1 MSQFNFRTFK
11 SADEKA
17 EINQL
22 STMFAFVMEESKNDG
37 AAGFQ
42 AAPSWRGAGIASLEA
57 QRTTSNNFILKAP
70 IPQPESR
77 AR

>member
-1 MSQFNFRTFK
+1 MSQFNFRTYK

-42 AAPSWRGAGIASLEA
+42 AAPS
-57 QRTTSNNFILKAP
+57 
-70 IPQPESR
+70 
-77 AR
+77 